1 MCMSDDKKKGVIL
14 KGIGGFYY
22 VLADGK
28 EYETRARGLFRK
40 DGIKPVPG
48 DRVVITLPTDV
59 SGGYLEDILERKN
72 QLIRPMVA
80 NMDRLMIVV
89 SAKAPQADLL
99 LVDKLLIYAAY
110 NKLPAVL
117 VINKCDESL
126 STANEIASQYK
137 GIVETVI
144 VSAKTGEG
152 LDSFKALLRGKT
164 TCFAGQ
170 SAVGKSSLLNAVCSR
185 LELETGGLSKKTAR
199 GKHTTRHSE
208 LIYIPELDAMVT
220 DTPGFSILE
229 LMDLEPEQ
237 LKDFYPEF
245 KGADCRFAGKCLHY
259 KEPECGV
266 IERLKNKEISEHR
279 YKRYLELLEYLKQ
292 RKERKYD

>member
-1 MCMSDDKKKGVIL
+1 MCMSDVRKEGIIL

-22 VLADGK
+22 VLADGA

-48 DRVVITLPTDV
+48 DRVIITLPTDV
-59 SGGYLEDILERKN
+59 SGGYLEQILERKN
-72 QLIRPMVA
+72 ELVRPMVA

-89 SAKAPQADLL
+89 SAKKPAADLL

-110 NKLPAVL
+110 NKLPAL
-117 VINKCDESL
+117 IVINKCDTSYE
-126 STANEIASQYK
+126 TAANIASQYE
-137 GIVETVI
+137 GVAECII

-152 LDSFKALLRGKT
+152 IDKFKELLRKKT
-164 TCFAGQ
+164 TVFAGQ
-170 SAVGKSSLLNAVCSR
+170 SAVGKSSLLNAVSPG
-185 LELETGGLSKKTAR
+185 LGLETGGLSKKTAR

-229 LMDLEPEQ
+229 LMELEPEQ

-259 KEPECGV
+259 REPECGV
-266 IERLKNKEISEHR
+266 LGKLDKNMISKDR
-279 YKRYLELLEYLKQ
+279 YDRYIELLLYLKE